1 MSETQTLPHWDMD
14 IILPGIGSPEYSEAV
29 RNLIAAIDDL
39 NTLFERYGIGEQPRT
54 TLDDATVAAFDD
66 TLVRFNDLLEQRV
79 ILWSYVSNIVA
90 ADTRDEQAQAALSSL
105 DPQFVRLTALDTRFT
120 AWIGS
125 LDIDALLARSS
136 LAQDHAFMLRKSQER
151 AKHLMTP
158 AEEALA
164 AELSVTGGSS
174 WIKLYD
180 NYTSQIEVPIE
191 INGEQRMLPMSTIR
205 NLASD
210 RDRIVRRRAYEAE
223 LAAWK
228 RAELPIST
236 ALNSIKGELLTLA
249 ERRRWESPLDIA
261 LFNNHIDQQTLDAM
275 MTAMRESFPDFRRYL
290 RAKAKALGV
299 PSLTWYDMFAPVGES
314 SKEWPF
320 DEGAAFITE
329 QFGTFSPK
337 LRHLAERA
345 FGERWIDAEPRP
357 GKVGGAYCSSA
368 RTGESRILANYQPS
382 FGEVSTLAHELGH
395 AYHNFNLAERTV
407 FQRDTPMGLA
417 ETASIFCETIVRQA
431 AFKTATPA
439 EQLALLDASLEG
451 ACQVVVDIMSRFLF
465 ESRVFERRAEREL
478 SPDEFTALMLEA
490 QRETYGDGLDMN
502 VLHPYMW
509 AVKGHYYGPTFY
521 NFPYAFGLLFSL
533 GLYARY
539 QAEGDSF
546 VERYDDLLSSTGL
559 DYASELTQRFGIDIR
574 TPDFWRASLDIVRG
588 EVEQFERLVETL
600 A

>member
-1 MSETQTLPHWDMD
+1 MTFILRYSTSVRGRFYLNAPNDRTQYIIQLDIWDKIETSRIGAIIHMSETHTLPHWDMD

-39 NTLFERYGIGEQPRT
+39 NTLFDRYGIGEQPRT
-54 TLDDATVAAFDD
+54 ALDDATVAAFED

-136 LAQDHAFMLRKSQER
+136 LAQEHTFMLRKSQER

-191 INGEQRMLPMSTIR
+191 IDGEERMLPMSTIR

-210 RDRIVRRRAYEAE
+210 RDRNVRRRAYEAE

-290 RAKAKALGV
+290 RAKAKALGRAV
-299 PSLTWYDMFAPVGES
+299 ADMV
-314 SKEWPF
+314 
-320 DEGAAFITE
+320 
-329 QFGTFSPK
+329 
-337 LRHLAERA
+337 RH
-345 FGERWIDAEPRP
+345 
-357 GKVGGAYCSSA
+357 V
-368 RTGESRILANYQPS
+368 RTRGRI
-382 FGEVSTLAHELGH
+382 E
-395 AYHNFNLAERTV
+395 
-407 FQRDTPMGLA
+407 
-417 ETASIFCETIVRQA
+417 
-431 AFKTATPA
+431 
-439 EQLALLDASLEG
+439 
-451 ACQVVVDIMSRFLF
+451 
-465 ESRVFERRAEREL
+465 
-478 SPDEFTALMLEA
+478 
-490 QRETYGDGLDMN
+490 
-502 VLHPYMW
+502 
-509 AVKGHYYGPTFY
+509 
-521 NFPYAFGLLFSL
+521 
-533 GLYARY
+533 
-539 QAEGDSF
+539 
-546 VERYDDLLSSTGL
+546 
-559 DYASELTQRFGIDIR
+559 
-574 TPDFWRASLDIVRG
+574 
-588 EVEQFERLVETL
+588 
-600 A
+600 